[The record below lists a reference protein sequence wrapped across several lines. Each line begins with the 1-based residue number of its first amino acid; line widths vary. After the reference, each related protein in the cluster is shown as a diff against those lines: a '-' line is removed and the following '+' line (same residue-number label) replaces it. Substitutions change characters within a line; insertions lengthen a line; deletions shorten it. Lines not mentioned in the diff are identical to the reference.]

1 MQWYE
6 LRCKNLTIFI
16 AQMPYAQY
24 DGNNNKGVSTVS
36 DEVHNVIFKLS
47 ENTENKMKIKKF
59 RKWL

>member
-24 DGNNNKGVSTVS
+24 DRNYDKGINTIG
-36 DEVHNVIFKLS
+36 DQVHNVVFKLS
-47 ENTENKMKIKKF
+47 ENTENKMEIKRF
-59 RKWL
+59 